1 MARRE
6 IRVPDLGDF
15 SNVEIVEVLVKAGDL
30 VRAEQTLITLETD
43 KAAMEVPSPVA
54 GTLVEMKVA
63 QGGRVSTGDLIAFV
77 EADEAAVAATP
88 APARTPAPSPAP
100 ASAPASAPVSSP
112 PGRRAPTGRTP
123 EASRPASAAALPP
136 IDESTFARA
145 HASPSVRKF
154 ARELGVDLGRVKGSG
169 QKGRVL
175 LDDVKQFVKS
185 VMSGAVSTGPALP
198 AVPVVDFA
206 KFGPVEISPLSRVR
220 KISGPR
226 LQAAWLNIPHVT
238 QQDDADITVLEERRQ
253 ALKNKAAAE
262 GLKLTPLAFFV
273 RAAVLA
279 LKEFPDFNSSLT
291 EDGTGLVHKKYWHI
305 GFAADTPQG
314 LVVPVIRDAD
324 QKDVFGIARELATLS
339 EKARGGKLTASEMQG
354 GTFTISSLG
363 GIGGTYFSPIV
374 NAPEVAILGVGRS
387 AMQPVWAKDKFVP
400 RLILPLS
407 LAYDHRVI
415 DGATGARFSTF
426 LVGLLGDVDR
436 LLAD

>member
-15 SNVEIVEVLVKAGDL
+15 KNVEIVEVVVRPGEQ
-30 VRAEQTLITLETD
+30 VRAEQVLITLETD

-54 GTLVEMKVA
+54 GTIVEIKVA
-63 QGGRVSTGDLIAFV
+63 QGGRVSTGDLIAV
-77 EADEAAVAATP
+77 LEADESPAVAPVP
-88 APARTPAPSPAP
+88 APAEKAAP
-100 ASAPASAPVSSP
+100 AAAPPPPPRSEAPP
-112 PGRRAPTGRTP
+112 ARRAP
-123 EASRPASAAALPP
+123 EPARVAAPALPP
-136 IDESTFARA
+136 IDEATFSRA

-169 QKGRVL
+169 LKGRVL
-175 LDDVKQFVKS
+175 LDDVKHFVKS

-206 KFGPVEISPLSRVR
+206 KFGPIEISPLSRVR

-238 QQDDADITVLEERRQ
+238 QQDDADITALEERRH
-253 ALKNKAAAE
+253 ALKDKAAAE
-262 GLKLTPLAFFV
+262 GVKLTPLAFFV

-324 QKDVFGIARELATLS
+324 QKDLLTIARELGTLS
-339 EKARGGKLTASEMQG
+339 EKARGGKLTAAEMQG

-387 AMQPVWAKDKFVP
+387 AMKPVWAKDRFVP

-407 LAYDHRVI
+407 LSYDHRVI
-415 DGATGARFSTF
+415 DGATGARFSAF

-436 LLAD
+436 LLAG

>member
-1 MARRE
+1 
-6 IRVPDLGDF
+6 
-15 SNVEIVEVLVKAGDL
+15 

-54 GTLVEMKVA
+54 GTVIEITVV
-63 QGGRVSTGDLIAFV
+63 QGGRVSTGDLIAFL
-77 EADEAAVAATP
+77 EADESAAVPAAE
-88 APARTPAPSPAP
+88 APAEKAAAP
-100 ASAPASAPVSSP
+100 AIARTETQVPP
-112 PGRRAPTGRTP
+112 PGRRAPEP
-123 EASRPASAAALPP
+123 SRPAAVQALPP
-136 IDESTFARA
+136 IDEAGFARA

-175 LDDVKQFVKS
+175 PDDVKLFVKS
-185 VMSGAVSTGPALP
+185 VMSGAISTGPALP
-198 AVPVVDFA
+198 KVPVVDFA
-206 KFGPVEISPLSRVR
+206 KFGPVEVTQLSRVR

-238 QQDDADITVLEERRQ
+238 QQDEADITVLDERRKS
-253 ALKNKAAAE
+253 LRDKATAD
-262 GLKLTPLAFFV
+262 GVKLTPLAFFI

-314 LVVPVIRDAD
+314 LLVPVLRDAD
-324 QKDVFGIARELATLS
+324 QKDLYTIARELGTQS
-339 EKARGGKLTASEMQG
+339 EKARNGKLTANEMQG

-363 GIGGTYFSPIV
+363 GIGGTHFSPIV
-374 NAPEVAILGVGRS
+374 NAPEVAILGVGRAS
-387 AMQPVWAKDKFVP
+387 IKPVWAKDKFVP
-400 RLILPLS
+400 RLLLPLS

>member
-6 IRVPDLGDF
+6 LRVPDLGDF
-15 SNVEIVEVLVKAGDL
+15 SNVEIVEILVKAGDQ

-43 KAAMEVPSPVA
+43 KAAMEVPSPFA
-54 GTLVEMKVA
+54 GTVIELKVA
-63 QGGRVSTGDLIAFV
+63 QGGRVSTGDLIAV
-77 EADEAAVAATP
+77 LEGDETAAVAPVPGPAKVAPAAPPPPAARAEAPP
-88 APARTPAPSPAP
+88 APRAPEPARS
-100 ASAPASAPVSSP
+100 ASAQSMPQ
-112 PGRRAPTGRTP
+112 
-123 EASRPASAAALPP
+123 
-136 IDESTFARA
+136 IDEVGFSRA

-175 LDDVKQFVKS
+175 LEDVKQFVKS

-238 QQDDADITVLEERRQ
+238 QQDDADITGLEERRQ
-253 ALKNKAAAE
+253 ALKDKAAAA
-262 GLKLTPLAFFV
+262 GVKLTPLAFFV

-324 QKDVFGIARELATLS
+324 RKDVFGIARELGALS

-387 AMQPVWAKDKFVP
+387 AMKPVWAKDKFVP

-407 LAYDHRVI
+407 LSYDHRVI
-415 DGATGARFSTF
+415 DGATGARFSNF

>member
-6 IRVPDLGDF
+6 VRVPDLGDF
-15 SNVEIVEVLVKAGDL
+15 SNVEIVEIVVKAGEQ

-54 GTLVEMKVA
+54 GTVLELKVA
-63 QGGRVSTGDLIAFV
+63 QGGRVSTGDLIAV
-77 EADEAAVAATP
+77 LEADESAAAAASPVAPPAAAKAAPAATP
-88 APARTPAPSPAP
+88 PPAPRAEAAPARRAPEPVRAAP
-100 ASAPASAPVSSP
+100 A
-112 PGRRAPTGRTP
+112 T
-123 EASRPASAAALPP
+123 LPP
-136 IDESTFARA
+136 IDEATFSRA

-169 QKGRVL
+169 LKGRVL

-198 AVPVVDFA
+198 AVDFA

-238 QQDDADITVLEERRQ
+238 QQDDADITALEERRQ
-253 ALKNKAAAE
+253 ALKDKAAAA
-262 GLKLTPLAFFV
+262 GVKLTPLAFFV

-279 LKEFPDFNSSLT
+279 LKQFPDFNSSLT

-324 QKDVFGIARELATLS
+324 QKDLLTIARELATLS
-339 EKARGGKLTASEMQG
+339 EKARGGKLTAGEMQG

-363 GIGGTYFSPIV
+363 GIGGTYFTPIV

-387 AMQPVWAKDKFVP
+387 AMKPVWVKDKFVP
-400 RLILPLS
+400 HLILPLS
-407 LAYDHRVI
+407 LSYDHRVI
-415 DGATGARFSTF
+415 DGATGARFSAF